1 MTQLSR
7 LIRLIISHPN
17 RPLIPAPASHLHQ
30 IPVPDNFPLPPN
42 FRIQLAFFKFELA
55 KSSMPSIAPTLGAS
69 LVGTIIS
76 VFLYGVTSLQTF
88 LYFQMYSQK
97 DTWSLQGAVLLLWLF
112 ETAHSALA
120 CSVIFRL
127 LILNF
132 GDFAA
137 LEMAGV
143 SDEMVHLM
151 LACIIFI
158 VHCFY
163 VHRLWMFTRNIFL
176 AAIVVVL
183 IFCHFAFQL
192 VTLAVVIIF
201 PKISDFHKPTPY
213 FATAMVLAAVSDLII
228 AITMT
233 VYLKRQQSTI
243 RLRRTN
249 TLVNQLVGY
258 IVSSGVLTS
267 IIDILAL
274 ATFFAMP
281 NNLVYIGILNFV
293 NNLYA
298 NSMLTMLNAR
308 GSLRSGMD
316 VGETDIDINLTGTPA
331 NMHEPS
337 VIFLNNRTGTIVQS
351 TTEYRAAG
359 SKPDVV

>member
-1 MTQLSR
+1 
-7 LIRLIISHPN
+7 
-17 RPLIPAPASHLHQ
+17 
-30 IPVPDNFPLPPN
+30 
-42 FRIQLAFFKFELA
+42 
-55 KSSMPSIAPTLGAS
+55 
-69 LVGTIIS
+69 
-76 VFLYGVTSLQTF
+76 
-88 LYFQMYSQK
+88 MYSQK

-143 SDEMVHLM
+143 EFEPSLGRAVKFMYFCVEKLILNDREIHALENVLSEEYGM
-151 LACIIFI
+151 LVSKATCS
-158 VHCFY
+158 FY

-176 AAIVVVL
+176 TAIVITPSL
-183 IFCHFAFQL
+183 TSHRGYTYILPLCYL
-192 VTLAVVIIF
+192 GRRPTMVTVLAVF
-201 PKISDFHKPTPY
+201 CNCHGASRSFR
-213 FATAMVLAAVSDLII
+213 FNN

-298 NSMLTMLNAR
+298 NSMLTMYAW
-308 GSLRSGMD
+308 
-316 VGETDIDINLTGTPA
+316 VPVKTDIDINLTGTPA
-331 NMHEPS
+331 NMHDPS
-337 VIFLNNRTGTIVQS
+337 VVRPLSELVIFLNNRTGTIVQS
-351 TTEYRAAG
+351 TTEYRVGAIL
-359 SKPDVV
+359 SPLFPNN